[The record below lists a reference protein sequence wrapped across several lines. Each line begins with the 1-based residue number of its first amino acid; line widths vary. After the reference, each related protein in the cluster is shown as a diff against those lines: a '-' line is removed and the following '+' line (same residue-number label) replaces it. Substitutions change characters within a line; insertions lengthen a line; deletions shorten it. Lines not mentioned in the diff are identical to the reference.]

1 MLHTFQEN
9 LENYCDYLFKSFF
22 IWYLSFIFARDTIK
36 NYSILKM
43 KYNFLLSLNM

>member
-9 LENYCDYLFKSFF
+9 LENYCNCLFKSFF
-22 IWYLSFIFARDTIK
+22 IWYLSFIFVRDTIK
-36 NYSILKM
+36 KYSILKM